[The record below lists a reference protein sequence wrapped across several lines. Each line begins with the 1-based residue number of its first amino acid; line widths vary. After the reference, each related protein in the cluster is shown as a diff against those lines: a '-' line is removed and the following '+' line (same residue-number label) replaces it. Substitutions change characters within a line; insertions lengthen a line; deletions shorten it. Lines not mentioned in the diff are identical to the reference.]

1 MGEDKGNKILQE
13 CVGKSRDLTGL
24 VEYSNDSVVSK
35 TLIDKSA
42 GTVTLFA
49 FDKGQNL
56 SEHTT
61 PYDALVEVLDGEG
74 EFVIGGEPVRSGA
87 GEVLI
92 MPADVPHS
100 VKAIERFKMMLVMV
114 REK

>member
-1 MGEDKGNKILQE
+1 MSEKKILKD
-13 CVGKSRDLTGL
+13 CIANSKDLSSL
-24 VEYSNDSVVSK
+24 VEYSEDSVVSK

-49 FDKGQNL
+49 FDKDQSL

-61 PYDALVEVLDGEG
+61 PYDALVQVLDGEG
-74 EFVIGGEPVRSGA
+74 IFVIDGEPVHCTA
-87 GEVLI
+87 GGVLI

-100 VKAIERFKMMLVMV
+100 VKAAKRFKMMLVMI